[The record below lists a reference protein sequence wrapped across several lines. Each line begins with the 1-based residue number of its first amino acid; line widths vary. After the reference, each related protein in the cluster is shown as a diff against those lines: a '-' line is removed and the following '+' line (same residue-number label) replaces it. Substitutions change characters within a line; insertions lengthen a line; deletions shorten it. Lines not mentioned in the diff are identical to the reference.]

1 MDSLDRR
8 RRRRRRR
15 ESFASTCLDP
25 ALRAALGQRTV
36 REDAELAT
44 RIVNWGDIAAGEFL
58 REVFEGRRKNN
69 LLLLRYSV
77 SWSFRVQCCRDPV
90 IVMSIESVGYCS
102 DLTDSPAV
110 RCV

>member
-1 MDSLDRR
+1 MKPGGSFKTFQRSADTGVDSLDRR

-44 RIVNWGDIAAGEFL
+44 RIVRG
-58 REVFEGRRKNN
+58 
-69 LLLLRYSV
+69 
-77 SWSFRVQCCRDPV
+77 
-90 IVMSIESVGYCS
+90 
-102 DLTDSPAV
+102 
-110 RCV
+110 

>member
-1 MDSLDRR
+1 MKPGGSFKRNADTGVDSLRR

-44 RIVNWGDIAAGEFL
+44 RIVRG
-58 REVFEGRRKNN
+58 
-69 LLLLRYSV
+69 
-77 SWSFRVQCCRDPV
+77 
-90 IVMSIESVGYCS
+90 
-102 DLTDSPAV
+102 
-110 RCV
+110 